1 MDPKLTDDDLLRH
14 IERLV
19 AEEDALYGQHA
30 PQAADAE
37 RLKRINVALDR
48 CWDLLRQ
55 RRALR
60 EYGRDPAQAQLRP
73 ASTVEKYEG

>member
-1 MDPKLTDDDLLRH
+1 VDAKLTDEDVLRH

-55 RRALR
+55 RRP
-60 EYGRDPAQAQLRP
+60 Y
-73 ASTVEKYEG
+73 ASTAAIPPRRSFARPT